1 MKQYYYI
8 ISAESARRLGVTAFR
23 RGNEELGYLVT
34 SGDLVTAAD
43 DIRRDAV
50 QVTEKEAFEFIEQL

>member
-8 ISAESARRLGVTAFR
+8 ISAESARKLGVTAFR
-23 RGNEELGYLVT
+23 RGNEEKGYLVT

-43 DIRRDAV
+43 DIWSSATR
-50 QVTEKEAFEFIEQL
+50 VTEKEAFEFVEQL

>member
-23 RGNEELGYLVT
+23 RGNEKNGYLVT

-43 DIRRDAV
+43 DVRKDAAR
-50 QVTEKEAFEFIEQL
+50 VTEKKAFEFIEQL